1 MKNLLPFLLLLC
13 VSFFYNP
20 IYGQMTAGA
29 ASERVTLPND
39 LHELEEERLELISN
53 MYGMMYEISG
63 LFTELERSASL
74 EKLLK
79 NYEEIHRTGDQ
90 TNSITEDYE
99 RQQRRLLE
107 IKTQVILPELQKT
120 ENIDSSDLESMSVS
134 EGFRRI
140 IENKVQDVLKKTDQL
155 SGVGAKVTELNNT
168 SYVGQNFK
176 KQISWSFA
184 LLVGIV
190 IVGFFII
197 ANRDDE
203 IRRSIFTGD
212 TGLQFITIFSII
224 IAIILFGIT
233 EILGGKEISAL
244 IGGISGYIL
253 GRTSLTSAG
262 STKAPKAPKV
272 LKAPAPVN
280 TSKPENNKPT

>member
-1 MKNLLPFLLLLC
+1 MKTIQSLFLCLLLC
-13 VSFFYNP
+13 ISYTAFGQVSP
-20 IYGQMTAGA
+20 TVSQ
-29 ASERVTLPND
+29 SENKVVLPNN
-39 LHELEEERLELISN
+39 LHELEVERLELISN
-53 MYGMMYEISG
+53 MYGMMYEISS
-63 LFTELERSASL
+63 LFTELERSESL
-74 EKLLK
+74 EKLVK
-79 NYEEIHRTGDQ
+79 NYDEI
-90 TNSITEDYE
+90 NKANEDTTVFSTDHAL
-99 RQQRRLLE
+99 QLKRLQD
-107 IKTQVILPELQKT
+107 IKAQIILPALNSEVGVSPAD
-120 ENIDSSDLESMSVS
+120 IESMSVS

-155 SGVGAKVTELNNT
+155 SSVGAKVTELNNT

-184 LLVGIV
+184 FLVGIV

-197 ANRDDE
+197 AHRDDQ
-203 IRRSIFTGD
+203 IRKSIFTGD

-253 GRTSLTSAG
+253 GRTSF
-262 STKAPKAPKV
+262 
-272 LKAPAPVN
+272 
-280 TSKPENNKPT
+280 SKTTAENEPQKKLEN

>member
-1 MKNLLPFLLLLC
+1 MKTIQSLFLCLLVC
-13 VSFFYNP
+13 ITYNTF
-20 IYGQMTAGA
+20 GQEDSTL
-29 ASERVTLPND
+29 SRDKEKIVLPND
-39 LHELEEERLELISN
+39 LHELEVERLELISN
-53 MYGMMYEISG
+53 MYGMMYEISS
-63 LFTELERSASL
+63 LFTELERSESL
-74 EKLLK
+74 EKLVK
-79 NYEEIHRTGDQ
+79 NYEEIKEM
-90 TNSITEDYE
+90 NEDTTVFSTDY
-99 RQQRRLLE
+99 QLQLKRLQD
-107 IKTQVILPELQKT
+107 IKAQIILPALNSEVGV
-120 ENIDSSDLESMSVS
+120 SSVDIESMSVS

-155 SGVGAKVTELNNT
+155 SSVGAKVTELNNT

-184 LLVGIV
+184 FLVGIV

-197 ANRDDE
+197 AHRDDQ
-203 IRRSIFTGD
+203 IRKSIFTGD

-253 GRTSLTSAG
+253 GRTSLSSATAQKE
-262 STKAPKAPKV
+262 SEKEV
-272 LKAPAPVN
+272 QN
-280 TSKPENNKPT
+280 Q